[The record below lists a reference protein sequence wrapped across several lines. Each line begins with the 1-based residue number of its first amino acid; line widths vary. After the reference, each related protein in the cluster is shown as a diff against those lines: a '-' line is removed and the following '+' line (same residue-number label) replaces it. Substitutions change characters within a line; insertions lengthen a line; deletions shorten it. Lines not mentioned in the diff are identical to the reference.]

1 MKVIFIINR
10 FLNFIFSYF
19 MLTHGQENENLCVLK
34 NFINQMK
41 EKFSLKIKIIKFDNK
56 INKKKIFH

>member
-1 MKVIFIINR
+1 
-10 FLNFIFSYF
+10 